1 VTVAERVSRVRAGDR
16 RAIAALMRD
25 LDDDRDGA
33 RDVLRALQDP
43 GAADLPQGIP
53 FPGGIVVGITG
64 GPGAGKSS
72 LVDALIAHARARH
85 QRVGVVAVDP
95 SSPRGGGAVLG
106 DRVRMQRHATDE
118 GVFIRSVA
126 SRGAPGGLSR
136 SAMDVAAVLLAG
148 GFSRILVET
157 VGVGQSEVDVAA
169 AADVTVVVMTPGL
182 GDDIQTLKAGI
193 LEIADVLVLNKS
205 DRPGAEAALR
215 DLQAMLS
222 LRHASAPWSALAE
235 SGAEPGAGSASG
247 FASASD
253 SRPPADV
260 PIIKTVALTGQGVD
274 ELVAAIDGVVGART
288 LVPEGQRRRR
298 RAEARIRAVVMAR
311 TEAAIRGAL
320 APGGSGASLADDV
333 AALKLDP
340 ETAANVLMTHLR
352 GGY

>member
-1 VTVAERVSRVRAGDR
+1 VTDADRVRRVRGGDR
-16 RAIAALMRD
+16 RAIAALIRD
-25 LDDDRDGA
+25 LDDDRAGA
-33 RDVLRALQDP
+33 REVLRALQAP
-43 GAADLPQGIP
+43 GAADLSQGIP
-53 FPGGIVVGITG
+53 SPGGIVVGITG

-72 LVDALIAHARARH
+72 LVDALITHARAHH

-148 GFSRILVET
+148 SFSRILIET
-157 VGVGQSEVDVAA
+157 VGVGQSEVEVAA

-182 GDDIQTLKAGI
+182 GDDVQTLKAGI
-193 LEIADVLVLNKS
+193 LEIADVLVLNKA
-205 DRPGAEAALR
+205 DRPGAEAAVR

-222 LRHASAPWSALAE
+222 LRHASASRSALAE
-235 SGAEPGAGSASG
+235 AEPGAESASG
-247 FASASD
+247 SASD
-253 SRPPADV
+253 SRPADV
-260 PIIKTVALTGQGVD
+260 PIVKTVALTGQGVD
-274 ELVAAIDGVVGART
+274 ELVAAIDGVILART
-288 LVPEGQRRRR
+288 VVPEGQRGRR

-311 TEAAIRGAL
+311 TDAAIRAAF